1 LTWAHDELLSAG
13 NRHGA
18 LRVGLELSNAHFL
31 AGNRI
36 RAFEVLSQIVS
47 WAAKAGIVSFLLER
61 QSEFNQLLSAAK
73 RDALGIDPEVQAF
86 LQHLGISDA
95 VQNGTISDSTGARSS
110 KEALTAREQ
119 SIIKFIA
126 DGQSNKQI
134 ARTLGVTPETIKTHV
149 KRIFIK
155 LSAESRAQAVVR
167 AQSLGFL
174 RNIPAH

>member
-1 LTWAHDELLSAG
+1 MPKLIVVGRLGGCGSTAEDQRQTPRAG
-13 NRHGA
+13 APVRG
-18 LRVGLELSNAHFL
+18 RTSTSPP
-31 AGNRI
+31 RI
-36 RAFEVLSQIVS
+36 ATS
-47 WAAKAGIVSFLLER
+47 
-61 QSEFNQLLSAAK
+61 
-73 RDALGIDPEVQAF
+73 
-86 LQHLGISDA
+86 HA
-95 VQNGTISDSTGARSS
+95 VQNGTISDPTGARSP
-110 KEALTAREQ
+110 KEALTALEQ

-149 KRIFIK
+149 KRIFVK